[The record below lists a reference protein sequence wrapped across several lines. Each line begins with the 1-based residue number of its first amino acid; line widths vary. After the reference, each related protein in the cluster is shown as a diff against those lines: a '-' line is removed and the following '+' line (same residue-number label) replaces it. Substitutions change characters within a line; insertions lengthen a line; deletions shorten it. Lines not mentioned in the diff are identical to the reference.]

1 MRPHQP
7 TQATSA
13 VHRFIKYTFC
23 DVYIE
28 LTKST
33 FRGDDEAAK
42 LRVARVL
49 WTCVER
55 SLRLLHPFMPFVTEE
70 LWQRLP
76 GREVAEVAA
85 ELGDS
90 IMLASYPEGEAG
102 WINDDAVAEVGL
114 LREIVRAVGELRSE
128 YNVNKRGVP
137 IHLVTSDATTAASLT
152 ARSADIEFLT
162 RATVA
167 RCVLLS
173 PPALTTISQMYARDD
188 RWYHITAERSV
199 RRAHPPPLLFLLT
212 KRPGP
217 DEQHRC

>member
-1 MRPHQP
+1 
-7 TQATSA
+7 
-13 VHRFIKYTFC
+13 
-23 DVYIE
+23 VYIE

-42 LRVARVL
+42 LRVAQVL

-76 GREVAEVAA
+76 GRDVAA
-85 ELGDS
+85 VATELGDS
-90 IMLASYPEGEAG
+90 IMLASYPEGEPE
-102 WINDDAVAEVGL
+102 WINDAAVAEVGL

-137 IHLVTSDATTAASLT
+137 IHLVTSDAATAASLT

-167 RCVLLS
+167 RCVCGAQHGRLAVPFLFDRGA
-173 PPALTTISQMYARDD
+173 ALCVDGGRNSGT
-188 RWYHITAERSV
+188 
-199 RRAHPPPLLFLLT
+199 RR
-212 KRPGP
+212 
-217 DEQHRC
+217 